1 MRIWV
6 NRVSKQSLSCTD
18 RSTSVF
24 FCPPLTVEFFFP
36 SFFFFCDVH
45 NISHLDSMNYDM
57 TTKHGVNAN
66 LIPNT
71 KMNHL
76 TVLSTGRFALRCRTV
91 RDLTIRAL
99 SSLRALEWSV
109 SGTRMIRDGRTVF
122 FAEI

>member
-1 MRIWV
+1 
-6 NRVSKQSLSCTD
+6 
-18 RSTSVF
+18 
-24 FCPPLTVEFFFP
+24 
-36 SFFFFCDVH
+36 
-45 NISHLDSMNYDM
+45 MNYDM